1 MDGVLIDSMHLH
13 AMAWKTAFM
22 EAGISI
28 DERDI
33 FALEGE
39 NDSGIVKRVLEMSGN
54 DPTDMET
61 TLSTLSATVS
71 STMYATVPA
80 RKHQLFDRDSVT
92 VFDGVDDI
100 LHQTKGKFRL
110 AVVSGSDSRIVEI
123 MMEKYF
129 PEIFDVIVSGDD
141 TENGKP
147 APDPYNKAVE
157 MLGVDKNNCI
167 VVENAILGVESAK
180 NAGIFT
186 IGLPTYLTR
195 KELEHADI
203 VLHDHAELFR
213 FIELLMRNIPGN

>member
-1 MDGVLIDSMHLH
+1 MEALIFDMDGVLLDSMHLH
-13 AMAWKTAFM
+13 AMAWKNAFM

-39 NDSGIVKRVLEMSGN
+39 NDSGIMKRVLETCGN
-54 DPTDMET
+54 NSIDMESILT
-61 TLSTLSATVS
+61 
-71 STMYATVPA
+71 TVPA

-92 VFDGVDDI
+92 LFDGVDDMLLQI
-100 LHQTKGKFRL
+100 KGKFRL
-110 AVVSGSDSRIVEI
+110 AVVSGSDRKIVE
-123 MMEKYF
+123 MMMAKYF
-129 PEIFDVIVSGDD
+129 PGIFDVIVSGDD

-157 MLGVDKNNCI
+157 MLKVSKENCI

-186 IGLPTYLTR
+186 IGIPTYLTR

-203 VLHDHAELFR
+203 VLHDHEELFR
-213 FIELLMRNIPGN
+213 LIELLMRMLPGN

>member
-13 AMAWKTAFM
+13 AKAWKDAFM
-22 EAGISI
+22 ETGIEI

-39 NDSGIVKRVLEMSGN
+39 NDAGIVRKIVEIHGN
-54 DPTDMET
+54 NSIDMEEL
-61 TLSTLSATVS
+61 LSD
-71 STMYATVPA
+71 VPA
-80 RKHQLFDRDSVT
+80 RKHELFDRDSVT
-92 VFDGVDDI
+92 LFDDVDGFLREI
-100 LHQTKGKFRL
+100 KERFRL
-110 AVVSGSDSRIVEI
+110 AVVSGSDRKIVDI

-129 PEIFDVIVSGDD
+129 PGIFDAIVSGDD
-141 TENGKP
+141 TEKGKP
-147 APDPYNKAVE
+147 EPEPYNKAVE
-157 MLGVDKNNCI
+157 MLGMEKNDCI

-186 IGLPTYLTR
+186 VGLPTDLSR

-213 FIELLMRNIPGN
+213 FIRLLMRNLSAN

>member
-1 MDGVLIDSMHLH
+1 VIEALIFDMDGVLIDSMHLH

-22 EAGISI
+22 EEGISI

-39 NDSGIVKRVLEMSGN
+39 NDTGMVKRVLVINGN
-54 DPTDMET
+54 NSIDMET
-61 TLSTLSATVS
+61 ILTS
-71 STMYATVPA
+71 VPA
-80 RKHQLFDRDSVT
+80 RKHQLFDRNSVT
-92 VFDGVDDI
+92 LFDGADDI
-100 LHQTKGKFRL
+100 LRQIKGKFKL
-110 AVVSGSDSRIVEI
+110 AVVSGSDRKIVEM

-129 PEIFDVIVSGDD
+129 PGIFDVVVSGDD

-157 MLGVDKNNCI
+157 MLGISKDNCI
-167 VVENAILGVESAK
+167 VVENAILGVESAN

-186 IGLPTYLTR
+186 VGLPTYLTR

-203 VLHDHAELFR
+203 VLHDHEELFR
-213 FIELLMRNIPGN
+213 LIELLMRMFPGN

>member
-1 MDGVLIDSMHLH
+1 MIEALIFDMDGVLIDSMHLH
-13 AMAWKTAFM
+13 ALAWKTAFM

-39 NDSGIVKRVLEMSGN
+39 NDIGIVKRVLGMSGN
-54 DPTDMET
+54 DPTEMET
-61 TLSTLSATVS
+61 RLSTVS
-71 STMYATVPA
+71 ATVPA
-80 RKHQLFDRDSVT
+80 RKHQLFDRNSVT
-92 VFDGVDDI
+92 VFDGVDEMLRQIKD
-100 LHQTKGKFRL
+100 KFML

-129 PEIFDVIVSGDD
+129 PGIFDVIVSGDD

-157 MLGVDKNNCI
+157 MLGVRKDNCI

-186 IGLPTYLTR
+186 VGLPTYLTR

-213 FIELLMRNIPGN
+213 FIELLIRNIPGN

>member
-1 MDGVLIDSMHLH
+1 MIEALIFDMDGVLIDSMHLH

-22 EAGISI
+22 EEGISI

-39 NDSGIVKRVLEMSGN
+39 NDTGMVKRVLVINGN
-54 DPTDMET
+54 NSIDMET
-61 TLSTLSATVS
+61 ILTS
-71 STMYATVPA
+71 VPA
-80 RKHQLFDRDSVT
+80 RKHQLFDRNSVT
-92 VFDGVDDI
+92 LFDGADDI
-100 LHQTKGKFRL
+100 LRQIKGKFKL
-110 AVVSGSDSRIVEI
+110 AVVSGSDRKIVEM

-129 PEIFDVIVSGDD
+129 PGIFDVVVSGDD

-157 MLGVDKNNCI
+157 MLGISKDNCI
-167 VVENAILGVESAK
+167 VVENAILGVESAN

-186 IGLPTYLTR
+186 VGLPTYLTR

-203 VLHDHAELFR
+203 VLHDHEELFR
-213 FIELLMRNIPGN
+213 LIELLMRMFPGN

>member
-1 MDGVLIDSMHLH
+1 MEALIFDMDGVLLDSMHLH
-13 AMAWKTAFM
+13 AMAWKNAFM

-39 NDSGIVKRVLEMSGN
+39 NDSGIVKRVLGMNVNESI
-54 DPTDMET
+54 DMEAILT
-61 TLSTLSATVS
+61 TL
-71 STMYATVPA
+71 PE
-80 RKHQLFDRDSVT
+80 RKHQLFGRDNVT
-92 VFDGVDDI
+92 LFNGVDDMLRQI
-100 LHQTKGKFRL
+100 KGKFRL
-110 AVVSGSDSRIVEI
+110 AVVSGSDRKIVE
-123 MMEKYF
+123 MMMAKYF
-129 PEIFDVIVSGDD
+129 PGIFDVIVSGDD

-157 MLGVDKNNCI
+157 MLKVSKENCI

-186 IGLPTYLTR
+186 IGIPTYLTR

-203 VLHDHAELFR
+203 VLHDHEELFR
-213 FIELLMRNIPGN
+213 LIELLMRMLPGN